1 MRKCILMFAFLIMV
15 LLLAVFTDVKKN
27 REFEHEL
34 GIGKDIGKDLTEN
47 TMLGAASH
55 DSVK

>member
-1 MRKCILMFAFLIMV
+1 MRKCILMFAFLVMV

-34 GIGKDIGKDLTEN
+34 GIGKDLTEN
-47 TMLGAASH
+47 TMLGTTSH